1 MSENKILVV
10 DDSLFMLKSITF
22 VLEKE
27 GYDFCIASDGE
38 EALRKVAEEKPW
50 LIFLDA
56 VMPNKDGYEV
66 CRQIKA
72 DPALKDIRVIMVT
85 GRGEPED
92 LDKALAAGADG
103 YVLKPY
109 TPIKILGKVR
119 EALGESG
126 WGRGVKRC

>member
-1 MSENKILVV
+1 M
-10 DDSLFMLKSITF
+10 
-22 VLEKE
+22 
-27 GYDFCIASDGE
+27 A
-38 EALRKVAEEKPW
+38 
-50 LIFLDA
+50 
-56 VMPNKDGYEV
+56 
-66 CRQIKA
+66 
-72 DPALKDIRVIMVT
+72 T